1 MKGSTKCLDL
11 LDYSQ
16 DWSDW
21 TSELKKVLDSSQS
34 YYQDETVQLLLK
46 QLDSFLS
53 RKVCT
58 ASGEKE
64 IIEAM
69 WEVAAPEE
77 RKTMAILLL
86 KISGNL

>member
-46 QLDSFLS
+46 QLDSFLT

-58 ASGEKE
+58 ASGEEE

>member
-46 QLDSFLS
+46 QLDSFLT

-58 ASGEKE
+58 ASGEEE

-77 RKTMAILLL
+77 RKTMATYY
-86 KISGNL
+86 